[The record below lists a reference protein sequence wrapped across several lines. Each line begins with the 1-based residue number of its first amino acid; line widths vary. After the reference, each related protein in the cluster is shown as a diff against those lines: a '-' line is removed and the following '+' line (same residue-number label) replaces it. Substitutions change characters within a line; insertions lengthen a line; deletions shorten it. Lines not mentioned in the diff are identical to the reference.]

1 MCAEKIEEIT
11 NAQVNPPKASTFST
25 WAPALAVLIGL
36 PIVSF
41 LFTEYV
47 LSPRLQKQITQALQQ
62 SMDPELSPS
71 DTPTSPNEATVQT
84 YELKDIVGNLIGS
97 GQSRYIRVSY
107 VVEGTQPNFS
117 ELMEQHK
124 AQLIDTTLSILA
136 LLSTDDLS
144 KPNIKDIVRTQLL
157 QNFEQVLQNK
167 YIKSLFFSQFI
178 IK

>member
-1 MCAEKIEEIT
+1 
-11 NAQVNPPKASTFST
+11 
-25 WAPALAVLIGL
+25 
-36 PIVSF
+36 
-41 LFTEYV
+41 
-47 LSPRLQKQITQALQQ
+47 
-62 SMDPELSPS
+62 
-71 DTPTSPNEATVQT
+71 
-84 YELKDIVGNLIGS
+84 
-97 GQSRYIRVSY
+97 
-107 VVEGTQPNFS
+107 
-117 ELMEQHK
+117 MEQHK